1 VIDKEAVGNNPH
13 PNDLSKSP
21 AVTGFLFIKRS
32 ITHLFVKKWG
42 WGNPT
47 EPDLGSLPSE
57 PDPNDAWKDM
67 KKIMINLLILFE

>member
-1 VIDKEAVGNNPH
+1 
-13 PNDLSKSP
+13 
-21 AVTGFLFIKRS
+21 LFIKRS